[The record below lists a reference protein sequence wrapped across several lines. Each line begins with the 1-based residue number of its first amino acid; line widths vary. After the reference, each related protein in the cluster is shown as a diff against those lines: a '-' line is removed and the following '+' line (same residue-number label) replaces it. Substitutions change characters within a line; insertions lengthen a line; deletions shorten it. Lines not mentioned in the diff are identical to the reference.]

1 MAESWGTS
9 ATMKLIYV
17 MDVSPQYSFP
27 VNAVNLDLDGAP
39 NFEFPGIR
47 FKKSA
52 RMQFLWTFR
61 HMCRNVTARHS
72 RRKNDGFGDK
82 AN

>member
-17 MDVSPQYSFP
+17 MDASPQYSFP
-27 VNAVNLDLDGAP
+27 GNAVNLDLDGAP
-39 NFEFPGIR
+39 NCEFPGIR

-52 RMQFLWTFR
+52 RMQFL
-61 HMCRNVTARHS
+61 
-72 RRKNDGFGDK
+72 
-82 AN
+82 